1 MGGPGWD
8 WIHSTRD
15 LAVVFEALLGHGAR
29 NMVRA
34 SNEKRWIGALCVGAS
49 IAAAGATGC
58 TSLTAGPSWTGGG
71 LAYSAPRRAA
81 QEEARIVKERQE
93 RERDTQSIGAKHIL
107 VMHDKSERKPE
118 GITRSREEAKKR
130 AEECLAK
137 IRSGIDFDE
146 VVVECSDEPGA
157 AKRGGDLGT
166 FQRRAMVK
174 EFADAAFGLRVGEVS
189 DVVESPF
196 GFHIIKRTE

>member
-1 MGGPGWD
+1 MAG
-8 WIHSTRD
+8 SNS
-15 LAVVFEALLGHGAR
+15 AR
-29 NMVRA
+29 WV
-34 SNEKRWIGALCVGAS
+34 GALYVGAS
-49 IAAAGATGC
+49 LSCALGAGC
-58 TSLTAGPSWTGGG
+58 TSLTTGPSWTGGG
-71 LAYSAPRRAA
+71 LAYSAPRRYAA
-81 QEEARIVKERQE
+81 EEARLVKEKEE
-93 RERDTQSIGAKHIL
+93 RERDTATIGAKHVL
-107 VMHDKSERKPE
+107 VMHDRSERKPE
-118 GITRSREEAKKR
+118 GITRNRDEAKKR
-130 AEECLAK
+130 ADECLAK
-137 IRSGIDFDE
+137 IRGGTDFDE

>member
-1 MGGPGWD
+1 MAA
-8 WIHSTRD
+8 STRSWW
-15 LAVVFEALLGHGAR
+15 LG
-29 NMVRA
+29 
-34 SNEKRWIGALCVGAS
+34 ILYVGAS
-49 IAAAGATGC
+49 LAAAGATGC
-58 TSLTAGPSWTGGG
+58 TSLTTGPTWTGGG
-71 LAYSAPRRAA
+71 LAYSRPRRIA
-81 QEEARIVKERQE
+81 EEEQRIVKEQQE
-93 RERDTQSIGAKHIL
+93 RARDTQTIGAKHVL

-118 GITRSREEAKKR
+118 GITRPRDEAKKR

-137 IRSGIDFDE
+137 IRGGAEFDAI
-146 VVVECSDEPGA
+146 VVECSDEPGA

>member
-1 MGGPGWD
+1 M
-8 WIHSTRD
+8 
-15 LAVVFEALLGHGAR
+15 LG
-29 NMVRA
+29 
-34 SNEKRWIGALCVGAS
+34 S
-49 IAAAGATGC
+49 AGATGC
-58 TSLTAGPSWTGGG
+58 TSLTTGPSWTGGG
-71 LAYSAPRRAA
+71 LAYSRPRRIAE
-81 QEEARIVKERQE
+81 EEARIVKEQQARA
-93 RERDTQSIGAKHIL
+93 RDTQTIGAKHVL

-118 GITRSREEAKKR
+118 GITRTREEAKKR

-137 IRSGIDFDE
+137 IRGGAEFDQI
-146 VVVECSDEPGA
+146 VVECSDEPGA

-174 EFADAAFGLRVGEVS
+174 EFADAAFGLKVGEVS